1 MTGTPGGGPGGGS
14 DHFLKVSSG
23 SFGGDVR
30 LITHNDAQ
38 WLGNYTTAGV
48 TEITAELMNLG
59 SLAIPIRAVIRE
71 SDGGSS
77 TPGYAS
83 APFTLA
89 PDGQWHLATFSL
101 TTGMS
106 GFNSPQ
112 SLATDLANVE
122 DFRIL
127 SSVNPSGIGD
137 AISASIGIDDITAV
151 PEPSTLVLG
160 ALGMLGIGSFLT
172 RRKSACVESRVW
184 VSPGGQ
190 RLGGASI
197 LANSGRR
204 VIIWAS
210 ESEQVFNSLFPK
222 LPPTVSDRPL

>member
-1 MTGTPGGGPGGGS
+1 MQVVTRHWKLIAVLSIGLFAASTPATVKAITLGQIDAFEDGTDSWAGGGVTGTPGGGPGGGS

-38 WLGNYTTAGV
+38 WLGDYTTAGV
-48 TEITAELMNLG
+48 DEITAELMNLG

-83 APFTLA
+83 APFTLPA
-89 PDGQWHLATFSL
+89 DGQWHLATFSL

-137 AISASIGIDDITAV
+137 EINASIGIDDVTAV
-151 PEPSTLVLG
+151 PEPSPLLLG
-160 ALGMLGIGSFLT
+160 ALGMLGIGSFLA
-172 RRKSACVESRVW
+172 RRKSA
-184 VSPGGQ
+184 
-190 RLGGASI
+190 
-197 LANSGRR
+197 
-204 VIIWAS
+204 
-210 ESEQVFNSLFPK
+210 
-222 LPPTVSDRPL
+222 